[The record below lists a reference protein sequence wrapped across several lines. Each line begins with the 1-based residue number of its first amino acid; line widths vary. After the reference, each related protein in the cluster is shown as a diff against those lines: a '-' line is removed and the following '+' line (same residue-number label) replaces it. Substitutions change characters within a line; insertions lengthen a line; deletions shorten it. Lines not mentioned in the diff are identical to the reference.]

1 MRHRFHSICPYFAM
15 FPEEFAEEWIERCTE
30 PGDLVLDPFAGRGTG
45 PFQALLMG
53 RTAIGADVNPV
64 AFVLTGAKL
73 ESPAE
78 ASVVRRLTTLEDAF
92 RPSREERERQELSAF
107 FKRAFHHET
116 LRQLLYLR
124 RTLAWKDSRVDRFIA
139 ALVLGS
145 LHGEMDK
152 SHSYFSNQMPRTIS
166 TKPLYSLAFWN
177 RHSLWPR
184 ARDVFQILR
193 DRLAFRYETPPPTL
207 RGKAHMS
214 DVRYLHA
221 VAPDQHGAVEFVIT
235 SPPYLDVT
243 NFEEDQWLRL
253 WFLGGE
259 PRPCRGVHS
268 RDDRHER
275 PEKYWSFLCDA
286 WRGIRPLLAERS
298 TFVCRIGGRGAVV
311 ETVRDALVA
320 SMRFLARR
328 WRLRVYEVS
337 QLQRRQTDLF
347 RPGSIGCRFEVDFCF
362 DLVQ

>member
-1 MRHRFHSICPYFAM
+1 MCPYFAM
-15 FPEEFAEEWIERCTE
+15 FPEEFAEEWIDRCTD
-30 PGDLVLDPFAGRGTG
+30 PGDVVLDPFAGRGTG

-53 RTAIGADVNPV
+53 RAAIGGDINPV

-73 ESPAE
+73 DSPAQ
-78 ASVVRRLTTLEDAF
+78 ASVARRLVDLESAF
-92 RPSREERERQELSAF
+92 RPSREEIERQAMPAF

-124 RTLAWKDSRVDRFIA
+124 RALDWKRRRVDRFVA

-145 LHGEMDK
+145 LHGEMDR
-152 SHSYFSNQMPRTIS
+152 SQSYFSNQMPRTIS
-166 TKPLYSLAFWN
+166 TKPVYSLAFWEKH
-177 RHSLWPR
+177 RLWPKR
-184 ARDVFQILR
+184 RDVFQILQ
-193 DRLAFRYETPPPTL
+193 DRLAFRYETPPPAL
-207 RGKAHMS
+207 RGAAHLT
-214 DVRYLHA
+214 DVRSLHTVAADQRGA
-221 VAPDQHGAVEFVIT
+221 VAFVIT

-253 WFLGGE
+253 WFLGGA
-259 PRPCRGVHS
+259 PKPSPGVHS

-275 PEKYWSFLCDA
+275 LEKYWAFLCDA

-298 TFVCRIGGRGAVV
+298 TMVCRIGGRGAVV
-311 ETVRDALVA
+311 QSVRDALAA
-320 SMRFLARR
+320 SMGFLARR

-337 QLQRRQTDLF
+337 ELRRRQTDLF

-362 DLVQ
+362 QLDQ